1 MTTALLLVTWFMTS
15 VRLIVF
21 DDNADEALK
30 ENIQQNFITKRMMI
44 KDDDIDDVH
53 GDDDETPKSFV
64 QNYWLGK
71 SDGSFSK
78 SCL

>member
-1 MTTALLLVTWFMTS
+1 MTS

-21 DDNADEALK
+21 DDNADEALR
-30 ENIQQNFITKRMMI
+30 ESIQQNFITKRMI
-44 KDDDIDDVH
+44 KDDDIDDGR

-64 QNYWLGK
+64 QNYWLAK

>member
-1 MTTALLLVTWFMTS
+1 MMIIMLILMTTALLLMTRFMTT
-15 VRLIVF
+15 VWPVVF
-21 DDNADEALK
+21 FL
-30 ENIQQNFITKRMMI
+30 QQNFITKRMI

-53 GDDDETPKSFV
+53 GDNDETPKSFV

>member
-1 MTTALLLVTWFMTS
+1 MTWFMTS

-30 ENIQQNFITKRMMI
+30 ESIQQKFITKRMI
-44 KDDDIDDVH
+44 KDDDIDD
-53 GDDDETPKSFV
+53 GPGAYDETPKSFV
-64 QNYWLGK
+64 QNYWFAK